1 MALWLFITVN
11 VCVAAFV
18 GALTNH
24 FAIKMLFHPRRA
36 WHVLGRRVPFTPG
49 LIPKRK
55 DEIAAA
61 LGDVVA
67 RYLVTADGL
76 REWLQGGAM
85 QEAAAAKIRAWLLDK
100 AGEGLTMER
109 LVLKFTDRASWE
121 AMRTKWAEQG
131 NRLAE
136 RWIER
141 LWEEDGWKSKTIA
154 ELVPGWSEETAAGWA
169 SDITNWLAASLR
181 EELLSVRGQR
191 MLRDMIAGTLDR
203 TGGLLGVLAGIF
215 VDEEKAAAKLAE
227 VLVEQLDGG
236 AVREVVRNFIAKKL
250 AEAGEWTLGQ
260 AAARLLGN
268 EDPLPWLKE
277 RALGLLRLD
286 ERIGRL
292 EQLDVGAL
300 LLRHEAA
307 WSEALRTI
315 VGAAFDLLDRRLESV
330 VDALELPELVRK
342 QVEKFPV
349 EQVERIIL
357 SLSGREFRAI
367 TWLGALLGGIIG
379 LFQSVF
385 LRLVG

>member
-55 DEIAAA
+55 DEIASA

-169 SDITNWLAASLR
+169 SDITDWLAASLR

-260 AAARLLGN
+260 AAAWLSGK

-300 LLRHEAA
+300 LLRHESA

>member
-1 MALWLFITVN
+1 
-11 VCVAAFV
+11 
-18 GALTNH
+18 
-24 FAIKMLFHPRRA
+24 
-36 WHVLGRRVPFTPG
+36 
-49 LIPKRK
+49 
-55 DEIAAA
+55 
-61 LGDVVA
+61 
-67 RYLVTADGL
+67 
-76 REWLQGGAM
+76 
-85 QEAAAAKIRAWLLDK
+85 
-100 AGEGLTMER
+100 
-109 LVLKFTDRASWE
+109 
-121 AMRTKWAEQG
+121 
-131 NRLAE
+131 
-136 RWIER
+136 
-141 LWEEDGWKSKTIA
+141 
-154 ELVPGWSEETAAGWA
+154 
-169 SDITNWLAASLR
+169 
-181 EELLSVRGQR
+181 

-300 LLRHEAA
+300 LLRHESA

>member
-55 DEIAAA
+55 DEIASA

-315 VGAAFDLLDRRLESV
+315 VGATFDLLDRRLESV

>member
-181 EELLSVRGQR
+181 EELLS
-191 MLRDMIAGTLDR
+191 DR
-203 TGGLLGVLAGIF
+203 
-215 VDEEKAAAKLAE
+215 K
-227 VLVEQLDGG
+227 
-236 AVREVVRNFIAKKL
+236 
-250 AEAGEWTLGQ
+250 
-260 AAARLLGN
+260 
-268 EDPLPWLKE
+268 
-277 RALGLLRLD
+277 
-286 ERIGRL
+286 
-292 EQLDVGAL
+292 
-300 LLRHEAA
+300 
-307 WSEALRTI
+307 
-315 VGAAFDLLDRRLESV
+315 SV
-330 VDALELPELVRK
+330 V
-342 QVEKFPV
+342 
-349 EQVERIIL
+349 
-357 SLSGREFRAI
+357 
-367 TWLGALLGGIIG
+367 
-379 LFQSVF
+379 
-385 LRLVG
+385 

>member
-315 VGAAFDLLDRRLESV
+315 VGATFDLLDRRLESV

>member
-300 LLRHEAA
+300 LLRHESA

>member
-1 MALWLFITVN
+1 MQLWLFITVN

-36 WHVLGRRVPFTPG
+36 LHVFGRRVPFTPG

-67 RYLVTADGL
+67 KYLVTADGL
-76 REWLQGGAM
+76 REWLRSGAM
-85 QEAAAAKIRAWLLDK
+85 QEAATAKIRGWLL
-100 AGEGLTMER
+100 ARAEEGLTADGLM
-109 LVLKFTDRASWE
+109 LKFTDRASWE
-121 AMRTKWAEQG
+121 ALRAKWAEQG
-131 NRLAE
+131 SRLAE

-141 LWEEDGWKSKTIA
+141 LWEEGGWKSKTIA
-154 ELVPGWSEETAAGWA
+154 ELVPGWSGEAMDDWA
-169 SDITNWLAASLR
+169 SSLADWLAASIR
-181 EELLSVRGQR
+181 EELSSLRGQR
-191 MLRDMIAGTLDR
+191 LLRDMIDGLLDR
-203 TGGLLGVLAGIF
+203 TGGWVGVLAGLF
-215 VDEEKAAAKLAE
+215 VDADKAAANLAGMLAE
-227 VLVEQLDGG
+227 QLEGG
-236 AVREVVRNFIAKKL
+236 ALRKTLRTFVAKKL
-250 AEAGEWTLGQ
+250 AEAGDWTLGQ
-260 AAARLLGN
+260 AAARLSGEEN
-268 EDPLPWLKE
+268 PLPWLKE
-277 RALGLLRLD
+277 RAMRL
-286 ERIGRL
+286 IRL
-292 EQLDVGAL
+292 EERFGELEKLDVGGL
-300 LLRHEAA
+300 LLRHESA

-315 VGAAFDLLDRRLESV
+315 VGAAFDLLDRRLETV
-330 VDALELPELVRK
+330 VAAFELPRLVRK

-385 LRLVG
+385 LSVIG

>member
-1 MALWLFITVN
+1 MALWQFITIN

-61 LGDVVA
+61 LGEVVA

-76 REWLQGGAM
+76 REWLRGGAM
-85 QEAAAAKIRAWLLDK
+85 QAAAAEKIRAWLL
-100 AGEGLTMER
+100 ARAEEGLTAER
-109 LVLKFTDRASWE
+109 LILRLTDRETWDALK
-121 AMRTKWAEQG
+121 AKWAEKGTAQ
-131 NRLAE
+131 AE
-136 RWIER
+136 RWIEK
-141 LWEEDGWKSKTIA
+141 LWEEGGWKSKTIA
-154 ELVPGWSEETAAGWA
+154 ELVPGWSEEAAAGWA
-169 SDITNWLAASLR
+169 SDITDWLTGSLR
-181 EELLSVRGQR
+181 EELLSPRGQR
-191 MLRDMIAGTLDR
+191 ALRGMIEGTLDR

-215 VDEEKAAAKLAE
+215 VDEEKAAAKLSE
-227 VLVEQLDGG
+227 VLVEQLRGG
-236 AVREVVRNFIAKKL
+236 AARGIVQTFIAKKL

-260 AAARLLGN
+260 AASRLSGEEN
-268 EDPLPWLKE
+268 PLLWLKE
-277 RALGLLRLD
+277 RVGDLLRLE

-292 EQLDVGAL
+292 EQADLGAL

-330 VDALELPELVRK
+330 VAALELPQLVRK

-367 TWLGALLGGIIG
+367 TWLGALLGGLIG
-379 LFQSVF
+379 LFQSIF

>member
-169 SDITNWLAASLR
+169 SDITDWLAASLR